1 MSTVLVAGATGYLGR
16 HIVEELHRR
25 GRRVRAAVRDRARAE
40 KEGPWKSPSLE
51 GLVEEWA
58 VGDVTE
64 PDFAKDLAKGAA
76 QVVSALGVTRQKADP
91 WQIDNLANRAI
102 LASALRH
109 GAASFTYVNV
119 LGGEACP
126 AKLTRAKTAFAR
138 ALERAGVVSQIVN
151 PSAYFSDMMSVLRM
165 AKRGKVHIFDPAIR
179 LNPIHGA
186 DLAVCICDLMEK
198 GEKGSWDVGGPD
210 VFTWDEL
217 ARTALAAMEK
227 QPRVGKIPTWILPPA
242 LGLTSLFSRRL
253 ADAARFAT
261 WNMLHDCV
269 GSANGVRHLADFYA
283 ENRGLV

>member
-1 MSTVLVAGATGYLGR
+1 M
-16 HIVEELHRR
+16 
-25 GRRVRAAVRDRARAE
+25 
-40 KEGPWKSPSLE
+40 
-51 GLVEEWA
+51 
-58 VGDVTE
+58 
-64 PDFAKDLAKGAA
+64 
-76 QVVSALGVTRQKADP
+76 TRQKADP

-151 PSAYFSDMMSVLRM
+151 PSAYFSDMMSVLKM
-165 AKRGKVHIFDPAIR
+165 AKRGKVRIFDPGVR

-186 DLAVCICDLMEK
+186 DLAVYICDLMEK

-217 ARTALAAMEK
+217 ARTALAAMGK

-242 LGLTSLFSRRL
+242 LGLTSLFSRRM
-253 ADAARFAT
+253 ADTARFAT

-269 GSANGVRHLADFYA
+269 GSATGVRHLADFYA

>member
-1 MSTVLVAGATGYLGR
+1 MASVLVAGATGYLGR
-16 HIVEELHRR
+16 YVVAELHSR
-25 GRRVRAAVRDRARAE
+25 GHLVRAVVRDRDRARR
-40 KEGPWKSPSLE
+40 EGPWGSPSLD
-51 GLVEEWA
+51 GLVDEWA
-58 VGDVTE
+58 LGSVTN
-64 PDFAKDLAKGAA
+64 PRFTRDLAADVEH
-76 QVVSALGVTRQKADP
+76 VVSALGVTRQKADP

-109 GAASFTYVNV
+109 GAASFAYVNV
-119 LGGEACP
+119 LGGEKCP

-138 ALERAGVVSQIVN
+138 ALERADVLSQIVN
-151 PSAYFSDMMSVLRM
+151 PSAYFSDMMSVLKM

-227 QPRVGKIPTWILPPA
+227 RPRVGKIPTWILPPA

-269 GSANGVRHLADFYA
+269 GSATGVRHLADFYA
-283 ENRGLV
+283 ENRDLV